1 MARRALPTPGSTT
14 ARCTVPGCKNGVAAS
29 RARPPA
35 RMSWRGT
42 SWVRS
47 ASRADGQMDSSTPF
61 MIPTKGSRSPK
72 SVVRVI
78 RPGMDLRGA
87 GEGLAVAIDD
97 EIRDQDQ
104 RLLVLRV
111 REGPER
117 VLRALSVLVG
127 PLERVLHARVLAH
140 EPADLLDLLG
150 GERGLLEHGVD
161 PVSVGRPRSLD
172 GGDQGQRALAF
183 LQVGADRLPE
193 PRLVRDEVERAGRS
207 EERRVGKEC
216 R

>member
-14 ARCTVPGCKNGVAAS
+14 ARCTVPGGKNGVAAS

-35 RMSWRGT
+35 RMSWGGT

-47 ASRADGQMDSSTPF
+47 TSRADGQMDSSTPF

-78 RPGMDLRGA
+78 RPGMRIPLTCPLPRGER
-87 GEGLAVAIDD
+87 GTLGSAVAIDD

-104 RLLVLRV
+104 RLLVLRA

-127 PLERVLHARVLAH
+127 PLERVLHARMLDH

-150 GERGLLEHGVD
+150 GERGLLEHG
-161 PVSVGRPRSLD
+161 
-172 GGDQGQRALAF
+172 
-183 LQVGADRLPE
+183 
-193 PRLVRDEVERAGRS
+193 
-207 EERRVGKEC
+207 
-216 R
+216 